1 MFTRRHKS
9 RSAQRAN
16 ERTNEAEQLKK
27 RLSAFGDDGGQ
38 NPVKDQ
44 IADLRAL
51 RDAGA
56 VSDGD
61 YASGVADLLGTS
73 ESVLG

>member
-1 MFTRRHKS
+1 M
-9 RSAQRAN
+9 
-16 ERTNEAEQLKK
+16 NEAEQLKE
-27 RLSAFGDDGGQ
+27 RLSVFGDGGGP

-51 RDAGA
+51 RDKGA
-56 VSDGD
+56 VSEDD

-73 ESVLG
+73 ESALG